1 MKIIRKEDVLV
12 DQPRLGVGVY
22 FAALIAMV
30 TVQWMTLDMY
40 LPALP
45 VLKQEFAANEAL
57 LNFSFN
63 SNILFCAIGTLI
75 GGTLSDKYGR
85 KPIIIVGLVLAIV
98 GLFGCAASNN
108 VIMLTIQRGIA
119 GFGGGVAQT
128 IALAVGRDSFTGQT
142 FKTTTTIS
150 QAAAVIG
157 PVFAPAIGSSL
168 IEYFSWRWIFLVA
181 AIGTLATLIPILFAK
196 ETWPKEK
203 RHVDSVWA
211 ATKQT
216 LLLGKNGTYLCFM
229 GTILLLTIPLWA
241 YLAVCSYIYYDGF
254 HVSNLQYTGLYTVGT
269 IISCCSPFVYMALA
283 KKQSS
288 ARIVKLCMIIVTV
301 AAIMLVLMGSKNPV
315 LFLVAMVPIF
325 LAEGVVRPLCTVE
338 VLERYKEQ
346 AGSASALNTFFLM
359 FIGVV
364 ASSLATMSIWPTFIL
379 GLAIIS
385 VCCVAAAFLFW
396 LPGRKFIKE

>member
-1 MKIIRKEDVLV
+1 MKIIQKDEVLV
-12 DQPRLGVGVY
+12 EQPRLGVGVY
-22 FAALIAMV
+22 FAALLAMV

-45 VLKQEFAANEAL
+45 VLKQEFASNEAL

-85 KPIIIVGLVLAIV
+85 KPVMIVGLIMAIV
-98 GLFGCAASNN
+98 GLFGCAASND
-108 VIMLTIQRGIA
+108 VVMLTIQRGVA
-119 GFGGGVAQT
+119 GLGGGVAQT
-128 IALAVGRDSFTGQT
+128 VALAVGRDSFTGQT

-168 IEYFSWRWIFLVA
+168 IEYLNWRWIFIVA
-181 AIGTLATLIPILFAK
+181 ALGTLITLIPICFAA
-196 ETWPKEK
+196 ETWPKEC
-203 RHVDSVWA
+203 RHVDSVWG

-216 LLLGKNGTYLCFM
+216 LLLGKNATYLSFM
-229 GTILLLTIPLWA
+229 GTILLLTIPVWA
-241 YLAVCSYIYYDGF
+241 YLSVCSYVYYDDFG
-254 HVSNLQYTGLYTVGT
+254 VSNLKYTILYSIGT
-269 IISCCSPFVYMALA
+269 IISCCSPFVYMAMA
-283 KKQSS
+283 KKLESR
-288 ARIVKLCMIIVTV
+288 RIIKICMGFVV
-301 AAIMLVLMGSKNPV
+301 LGGAAFALIASKSPV

-325 LAEGVVRPLCTVE
+325 LAEGIVRPLCTVE
-338 VLERYKEQ
+338 VMERYKEQ

-359 FIGVV
+359 IIGVV
-364 ASSLATMSIWPTFIL
+364 GSSLATMNWSTFIT

-385 VCCVAAAFLFW
+385 FGCAALSLAFW
-396 LPGRKFIKE
+396 LPGKKFVK